1 MITFSFF
8 FIFLFLFSES
18 FADSCNPQNL
28 KIDLLTEFYTCKTDQ
43 RVDYLKNYSSIREW
57 NEDSVCNLCLEKIR
71 PKKINKISI
80 KNENQLKKKD
90 EVKESNTE
98 VVRKAFKNTG
108 SSSSS
113 SSSSSASIAGYVTA
127 PEIFAEYEANEIA
140 ADSKY
145 KGKYWSISGTVDSIG
160 KDIIDNMYVTLVVGE
175 FVFGNVQA
183 FFDDSEV
190 GVLVSIQKGANVEIV
205 CKVDG
210 KLGNVLCRDSKLA
223 Q

>member
-1 MITFSFF
+1 M
-8 FIFLFLFSES
+8 SEKTET
-18 FADSCNPQNL
+18 QNQPL
-28 KIDLLTEFYTCKTDQ
+28 SGKLIAGIVLLPIVFVWFT
-43 RVDYLKNYSSIREW
+43 
-57 NEDSVCNLCLEKIR
+57 
-71 PKKINKISI
+71 
-80 KNENQLKKKD
+80 LKKG
-90 EVKESNTE
+90 VST
-98 VVRKAFKNTG
+98 KAKVLSFLWLIIAIGALGGQQSENPLNTG

-160 KDIIDNMYVTLVVGE
+160 KDILDNMFVTLVVGE
-175 FVFGNVQA
+175 FVFGGVQA
-183 FFDDSEV
+183 FFDDSEA
-190 GVLVSIQKGANVEIV
+190 GVLGSIQKGANVEIV